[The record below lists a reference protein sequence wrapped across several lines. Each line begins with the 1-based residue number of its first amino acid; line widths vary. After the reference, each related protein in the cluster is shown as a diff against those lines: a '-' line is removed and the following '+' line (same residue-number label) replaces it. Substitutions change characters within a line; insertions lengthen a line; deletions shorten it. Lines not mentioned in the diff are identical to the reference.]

1 MVDHRGSVHSMVDHG
16 GSMVDHRCSVVD
28 DGWAVVDGVM
38 DKGSRMDR
46 GVMDSVNGSMCVVD
60 WHVRPVHAVCRLG
73 MEGGEASVRPGSGQ
87 GQQQQR
93 DGLHDVCRWPLPR
106 SCSGDPWA
114 GDCPPRP
121 V

>member
-28 DGWAVVDGVM
+28 DGRAVVDGVM

-60 WHVRPVHAVCRLG
+60 WHVRPVHAVRCL
-73 MEGGEASVRPGSGQ
+73 EQHDNHLLHIHQEVSPVGGR
-87 GQQQQR
+87 R
-93 DGLHDVCRWPLPR
+93 
-106 SCSGDPWA
+106 
-114 GDCPPRP
+114 
-121 V
+121 